1 MCEQKFRLV
10 LLETSG
16 NQAYIF
22 AANKLREIMGA
33 SQIVHEVG
41 TKLVCESLDAVC
53 PGRHNLYWREQEQ
66 CVEFKDGRLFEGDCQ
81 AEVMVAAS
89 GKALILVADNGG
101 VKDDCLANKLI
112 RAWSLRVCRY
122 LPGVDATGVY
132 SAARCW
138 SEGGAVAAANLQ
150 AHQRFEQAR
159 LRRRGP
165 LARFQRLPVTAACVS
180 SGGPAS
186 GFFSETPG
194 KSTAGQGEP
203 AAQSDKKEPLFAGSR
218 TTLTKRQ
225 RQRYNKTRERFNQL
239 YGPDCRLFG
248 NLLNHDTFDKMGA
261 DWLAVIHADG
271 NGLGQV
277 FLNFG
282 THVGKIKP
290 ALKGGAL
297 NRAYVDAY
305 REFSRGLDE
314 CAQKAFKQALLVC
327 KALDLVKRAGDDTW
341 RFPIF
346 PVVLGGDDLTVV
358 MTGELALPFC
368 AAFLKA
374 FEGQVAGWQQ
384 ELPEDD
390 SAVEPDAI
398 VQYICQKALGAPR
411 LGICAGVAIIK
422 PHFPFHVAHDLAEEL
437 LRSAKQVKAKA
448 LGKPCSALDFHIL
461 HDSSFTSLDDL
472 RQRLRPAPGMLLH
485 AKPYALGAGVVAGD
499 GADDAVAQWLACHD
513 WERFCCAAQALQ
525 TKLPDA
531 SGVYKPILPPSQAH
545 AVVENIWAVD
555 KHAESAFQ
563 YGTMKR
569 YGDFADA
576 WRAATGDDC
585 LFFCECEENK
595 TTRLTYFLD
604 ALEAKGFMG
613 GNDE

>member
-66 CVEFKDGRLFEGDCQ
+66 CVEFEDGRLFEGDCQ

-101 VKDDCLANKLI
+101 DKDDCLAYKLI
-112 RAWSLRVCRY
+112 RAWSLRVGRD

-165 LARFQRLPVTAACVS
+165 LARFQRLPVTAAGVS

-186 GFFSETPG
+186 GFFSE
-194 KSTAGQGEP
+194 SVEQ
-203 AAQSDKKEPLFAGSR
+203 KEQLFAGST

-225 RQRYNKTRERFNQL
+225 RQRRIDAMKRFGLL
-239 YGPDCRLFG
+239 YGLDQEFFDSLPS
-248 NLLNHDTFDKMGA
+248 HDTFDKMGA

-271 NGLGQV
+271 NDLGQV

-314 CAQKAFKQALLVC
+314 CAKEAFTQALLVC

-398 VQYICQKALGAPR
+398 VQYICQKALGAPW

-437 LRSAKQVKAKA
+437 LRSAKQVKVKTKAKTEA

-545 AVVENIWAVD
+545 AVVENIWAVGE
-555 KHAESAFQ
+555 HAESAFQ